1 MVIFFCYL
9 LEILVRCL
17 NMLIFRLFEFVFIFC
32 NNGYVS
38 FVYLFVT
45 LVFIIWEVYVLN
57 LFFLNFI

>member
-17 NMLIFRLFEFVFIFC
+17 NMLIFRLFDLVFIFC

-57 LFFLNFI
+57 

>member
-9 LEILVRCL
+9 LEILVRCF
-17 NMLIFRLFEFVFIFC
+17 NMLIFRLFDLVFIFC

-57 LFFLNFI
+57 